1 MRLNQATDY
10 AFRMVLYLA
19 SLPEG
24 TKITGAALAE
34 KQNIPERF
42 LLKIMRN
49 LTAAGIMKSYRGV
62 DGGFAL
68 QRSPEDITLFDVIEA
83 VEGQTELQR
92 CLHDISSCS
101 RGCSG
106 MCSIYNAFADIQR
119 DLVTKLKAIDF
130 AELARQESQLQ
141 TACGAA
147 GDGPLEKAASNE
159 L

>member
-19 SLPEG
+19 SKPEG

-42 LLKIMRN
+42 LLKIMRS
-49 LTAAGIMKSYRGV
+49 LTAANIMKSYRGV

-68 QRSPEDITLFDVIEA
+68 QRAPREITLFDVIEA

-92 CLHDISSCS
+92 CLNDSGACS
-101 RGCSG
+101 RGCGG
-106 MCSIYNAFADIQR
+106 MCSIYAAFEGIQR
-119 DLVTKLKAIDF
+119 DLAERLKEINFEA
-130 AELARQESQLQ
+130 LALQ
-141 TACGAA
+141 
-147 GDGPLEKAASNE
+147 EKAMAEERDADSGKEE

>member
-49 LTAAGIMKSYRGV
+49 LTAQQVKKIV
-62 DGGFAL
+62 QDDDGGVGLVVA
-68 QRSPEDITLFDVIEA
+68 
-83 VEGQTELQR
+83 
-92 CLHDISSCS
+92 SSS
-101 RGCSG
+101 HP
-106 MCSIYNAFADIQR
+106 Q
-119 DLVTKLKAIDF
+119 
-130 AELARQESQLQ
+130 SQ
-141 TACGAA
+141 
-147 GDGPLEKAASNE
+147 AS
-159 L
+159 

>member
-10 AFRMVLYLA
+10 AFRMVLYLS
-19 SLPEG
+19 SLPDG
-24 TKITGAALAE
+24 SKITGSALAE

-42 LLKIMRN
+42 LLKIMRS

-68 QRSPEDITLFDVIEA
+68 NRSPKDITLFDIIEA

-92 CLHDISSCS
+92 CLQDIGSCS

-106 MCSIYNAFADIQR
+106 MCSIYAAFSDIQR
-119 DLVTKLKAIDF
+119 DLAAKLKSIDF
-130 AELARQESQLQ
+130 ADLAQQERRLQ
-141 TACGAA
+141 AVH
-147 GDGPLEKAASNE
+147 DIEEQQKAAAQAGK
-159 L
+159 

>member
-10 AFRMVLYLA
+10 AFRMVLYL
-19 SLPEG
+19 SLLPEG

-68 QRSPEDITLFDVIEA
+68 QRRPEEISLFDVIEA

-92 CLHDISSCS
+92 CLQDIGSCS

-106 MCSIYNAFADIQR
+106 MCSIYAAFTDIQR
-119 DLVTKLKAIDF
+119 DLAAKLKAIHF
-130 AELARQESQLQ
+130 AELARQEEALK
-141 TACGAA
+141 TAKIET
-147 GDGPLEKAASNE
+147 EKADLPYVQNG
-159 L
+159 

>member
-42 LLKIMRN
+42 LLKILRS
-49 LTAAGIMKSYRGV
+49 LTKAGIMKSYRGV
-62 DGGFAL
+62 EGGFAL
-68 QRSPEDITLFDVIEA
+68 QRAPKDITLFDIIDA

-92 CLHDISSCS
+92 CLHDIGSCS

-106 MCSIYNAFADIQR
+106 RCSIYAAFADIQR
-119 DLVTKLKAIDF
+119 DLAAHLKSINFETLAKQEANLRMVHE
-130 AELARQESQLQ
+130 AEAQL
-141 TACGAA
+141 TAKKEAA
-147 GDGPLEKAASNE
+147 EK
-159 L
+159 

>member
-92 CLHDISSCS
+92 CLHDIS
-101 RGCSG
+101 CSG

-141 TACGAA
+141 AACGAA
-147 GDGPLEKAASNE
+147 GDGPLKKAVSNE
-159 L
+159 M